1 MNHVLNQLILLVLI
15 SQSMFSQTK
24 VEYADLS
31 SNVGIDDRNKVGK
44 EIYITKKDDSR
55 FEKGDYFVEVKENNA
70 EMTMMFQIDENGF
83 PIGTIQGKYNKYK
96 YTYILKDKIVERFD
110 IYKISTNQ
118 LVSEEFKSNDS
129 IVSNYYLENNQKI
142 LEKITYNG
150 QIVYENTC
158 RYDSNGLKL
167 YMCSIR
173 DEAKGEE
180 ISYDGERIT
189 FKSRWKNL
197 PKGISKITER
207 YDSDGAVTKKTTY
220 LNGDEIK
227 KTTNADGSYTVET
240 LSEKGHT
247 IKEYSKSGKLISE
260 RVPVYKTIN

>member
-1 MNHVLNQLILLVLI
+1 MKHLLNQLILLGLV
-15 SQSMFSQTK
+15 SQSMFSQIK

-31 SNVGIDDRNKVGK
+31 SNIGIDDRNKVGK
-44 EIYITKKDDSR
+44 EIYIIKKDDSR
-55 FEKGDYFVEVKENNA
+55 FEQGDYFVEVKENNV

-142 LEKITYNG
+142 HEKITYNG

-167 YMCSIR
+167 YICSIR

-180 ISYDGERIT
+180 ISYDGEIMT
-189 FKSRWKNL
+189 FKSKWKNL

-207 YDSDGAVTKKTTY
+207 YDLDGAVTKKTTY

-240 LSEKGHT
+240 LSAKGHT
-247 IKEYSKSGKLISE
+247 IKEYSKSGKLIKT
-260 RVPVYKTIN
+260 RVPDYKTIN